1 MAARAGALS
10 MAKRSYPRSEVR
22 GSGLECQ
29 AVMAQERLRGATL
42 RPRSGVAGKRH
53 PTSEVRG
60 GGQEELPHVLG
71 QGRLGGDTPRPRSG
85 AARRSHLSPEAK
97 GGDPEEP
104 PQARGQGRQLGGA
117 IHARGQGRWPGWPGG
132 TVVVRRYPSSKVRSS
147 RCALLEQP

>member
-1 MAARAGALS
+1 M
-10 MAKRSYPRSEVR
+10 
-22 GSGLECQ
+22 
-29 AVMAQERLRGATL
+29 
-42 RPRSGVAGKRH
+42 
-53 PTSEVRG
+53 SEVRG

-147 RCALLEQP
+147 GYALLEQP